1 MRFLLMGILILGC
14 SHHSL
19 KYKYN
24 SSKRYLAS
32 LTNEASVVSKI
43 EVELKH
49 PEVFASGMDSTYLF
63 AKLFDSEGNLLT
75 DVDPNDLTL
84 SSNIDIEAKPFVYK
98 QGVYRSQILPRVRS
112 PKIVL
117 RVDWLEKVA
126 SPEISL
132 KTRLGPKKDALD
144 PIVHD
149 YWETKSEGEISLS
162 RGSSTPQESTESF
175 SFDNLGGNK
184 IVRGHSSKVAQRN
197 FSFDYNEQARQNL
210 SMMVDDI
217 SGTRV
222 SQAMHSIF
230 MFFPRK
236 NLFLV
241 EQLSGTVDVTL
252 PTGEKVSFQKDSK
265 EIVSGV
271 LTEGPLGPH
280 FPDLRY
286 TGKGII
292 LRANARGESPE
303 LGEGE
308 GKIDLEHGLK
318 GSEDALLIN
327 GATGQKCRRP
337 KTDFW
342 DALDVIPIEFK
353 FATDEAFDKYL
364 KENCGFGL
372 FKSEDLPAPM
382 KPSQNK

>member
-1 MRFLLMGILILGC
+1 MRFLLMGVLLLGC

-19 KYKYN
+19 KFKYN

-49 PEVFASGMDSTYLF
+49 PDVFASGIDSTFLF
-63 AKLFDSEGNLLT
+63 VKLLDNDGNLLT

-84 SSNIDIEAKPFVYK
+84 SSNVDIEAKPFVYK
-98 QGVYRSQILPRVRS
+98 QGVYRSQILPRIRS
-112 PKIVL
+112 PKIIL

-126 SPEISL
+126 SPEIQL
-132 KTRLGPKKDALD
+132 KTRMSPKKDALA
-144 PIVHD
+144 PVQHD
-149 YWETKSEGEISLS
+149 YWETKSDGEISFS
-162 RGSSTPQESTESF
+162 RGSATPQEMSESF
-175 SFDNLGGNK
+175 SFDNVGGNK
-184 IVRGHSSKVAQRN
+184 IVKMNASKTAQRS
-197 FSFDYNEQARQNL
+197 FSFDYIEQARQNL
-210 SMMVDDI
+210 SLMVDDI
-217 SGTRV
+217 SSTRV
-222 SQAMHSIF
+222 SQSMHSIF

-241 EQLSGTVDVTL
+241 EQLSGTVNVTI
-252 PTGEKVSFQKDSK
+252 PTGEKVIFQRDSK
-265 EIVSGV
+265 EIVDGV
-271 LTEGPLGPH
+271 LQEGPLGAH
-280 FPDLRY
+280 FPDLKY
-286 TGKGII
+286 TGKGTI

-308 GKIDLEHGLK
+308 GKIDLEYGVK
-318 GSEDALLIN
+318 GSEDALIIN
-327 GATGQKCRRP
+327 GLTGQKCRRP

-342 DALDVIPIEFK
+342 DAIDVTPIEFK
-353 FATDEAFDKYL
+353 FVTDEEFDKYL

-372 FKSEDLPAPM
+372 FKSEDLPTPV